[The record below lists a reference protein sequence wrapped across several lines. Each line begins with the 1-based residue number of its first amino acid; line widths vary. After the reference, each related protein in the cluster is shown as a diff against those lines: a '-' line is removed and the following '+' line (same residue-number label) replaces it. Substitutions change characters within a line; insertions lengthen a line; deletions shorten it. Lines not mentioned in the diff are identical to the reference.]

1 MKLQQNQVWR
11 LRDQYIR
18 IVNLER
24 LVVDYKTL
32 SDLANRTGTHRRI
45 TKKEFCRM
53 LKGAVLLT
61 PEENQALKAAMETNV
76 PPAFASADTDPVL
89 DDDTEE
95 TETTC

>member
-24 LVVDYKTL
+24 LAVDYKTL
-32 SDLANRTGTHRRI
+32 ADLANRTGTHRRI

-61 PEENQALKAAMETNV
+61 PEENQALKAVLQVDEVDGGANIETD
-76 PPAFASADTDPVL
+76 SAAGV
-89 DDDTEE
+89 DTEE